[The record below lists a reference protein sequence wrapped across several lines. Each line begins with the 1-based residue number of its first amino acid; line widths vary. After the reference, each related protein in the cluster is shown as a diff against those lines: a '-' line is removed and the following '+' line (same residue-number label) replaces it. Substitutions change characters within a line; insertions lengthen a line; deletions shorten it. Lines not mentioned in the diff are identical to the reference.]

1 MKSSMLFAGFPT
13 SSCSGSTGFTQLS
26 FCPVNTQTTMT
37 ITITSTPTIRK
48 GKEIIPDTVVATAP
62 TTALLAI
69 ATFFATFT
77 ASKAIF

>member
-1 MKSSMLFAGFPT
+1 
-13 SSCSGSTGFTQLS
+13 
-26 FCPVNTQTTMT
+26 MT